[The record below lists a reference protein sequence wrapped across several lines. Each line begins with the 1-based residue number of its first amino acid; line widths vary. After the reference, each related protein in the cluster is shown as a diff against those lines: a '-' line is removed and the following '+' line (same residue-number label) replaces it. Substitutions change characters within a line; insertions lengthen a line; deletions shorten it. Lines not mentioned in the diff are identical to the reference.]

1 MTQDAAGS
9 TEAPGS
15 GRACEFFAG
24 MGLVRLALER
34 AGWRVAW
41 ANDIDPL
48 KARLYRAAF
57 PGDPDHFDDRD
68 VHAVDA
74 RELPAADLWT
84 ASFPCTD
91 LSLAGRGAG
100 IFAGQSGAVWG
111 MLALLEAKGIEER
124 PRWLLFENVVGLLTS
139 HAGADLRA
147 LIERVNE
154 LGYGVE
160 PLRVDA
166 ARFTGQSRPRL
177 LLACTR
183 FDDAAS
189 PGEADLDALAPHPAR
204 PQRLIDA
211 MRAHGDLQW
220 QARELPPLPAAT
232 PTIAEVCEA
241 LAPDDDRWWPD
252 DRARYFVEQLH
263 PGHRARAEVMIAGD
277 RMTRA
282 CAFRRVRA
290 VGDKGAKKS
299 VTELRTDGL
308 AGCLRTPKGGSA
320 KQILFEA
327 GRGDYRVRFLTAREC
342 ARLQGADLPER
353 VSSGF
358 RENEILFGL
367 GDAVCVPAIAW
378 ALGLLRPETDYMPSS
393 LSSELSLFG
402 EHPDRSTISPRRD
415 STSV

>member
-1 MTQDAAGS
+1 M
-9 TEAPGS
+9 
-15 GRACEFFAG
+15 ACEFFAG
-24 MGLVRLALER
+24 MGLVRQALER

-41 ANDIDPL
+41 ANDVDPM

-57 PGDPDHFDDRD
+57 PGDDHFDGRD
-68 VHAVDA
+68 VYAVDA
-74 RELPAADLWT
+74 ADLPAADLWT

-100 IFAGQSGAVWG
+100 IYAGQSGAVWG
-111 MLALLEAKGIEER
+111 MLDLLEATAAK

-139 HAGADLRA
+139 HGGADLRA
-147 LIERVNE
+147 LAQRVNE

-160 PLRVDA
+160 MLRVDA

-189 PGEADLDALAPHPAR
+189 PGAADLDALAPHPAR

-211 MRAHGDLQW
+211 MRAHADLQW
-220 QARELPPLPAAT
+220 QARELPALPTAA
-232 PTIAEVCEA
+232 PTIDAICET
-241 LAPDDDRWWPD
+241 LAPDDARWWPL

-263 PGHRARAEVMIAGD
+263 PGHRARARAMIDGG
-277 RMTRA
+277 RITRA

-290 VGDKGAKKS
+290 VGEGGAKKS

-327 GRGDYRVRFLTAREC
+327 GRGGYRVRFLTAREC
-342 ARLQGADLPER
+342 ARLQGADLPET
-353 VSSGF
+353 VYEGF

-378 ALGLLRPETDYMPSS
+378 ALGVLRTGVPARGLLTPSGS
-393 LSSELSLFG
+393 PAPG
-402 EHPDRSTISPRRD
+402 RSR
-415 STSV
+415 